1 MGAYR
6 SAAGRMGFAAVILD
20 PSAPLEAPELVCL
33 GIGTAGRAAVAR
45 PKVDSPA
52 GSTQPI
58 DTRPPSGA
66 MDEILALQA
75 QLEAVQATKPAFRF
89 TERNVVD
96 LVNKMIKL
104 GYLEDTL
111 MHTLDGKEYVTQD
124 RLDAEIKREVKRAGG
139 RIPVID
145 LQGIL
150 NLDVVHCERRAKA
163 LASDPSN
170 GFSLVEGELMT
181 PGYLDG
187 VAVEVNEEL
196 TEAGVVRIGDLA
208 RKHELSADLMSKT
221 LESRMGTLV
230 HGRAEGG
237 VLHTAGYV
245 TRLTAQL
252 RGAVRAALTPTTRET
267 LVQHA
272 LVASTPAGAELTGSI
287 VRDLANDTAVALG
300 AFRGGA
306 WHPTAYGRT
315 KSFAVKE
322 AYARD
327 GLVTTATARRLGVD
341 NLGEYFNTELDPHG
355 FALPNSF
362 VSKSTL
368 ERLDD
373 AVREQLRAEGW
384 CECAPLLSPD
394 LPAGDGGAL
403 LALAPVLKGI
413 GTDADAAAR
422 LVSELSVATEKFVD
436 DVVGGAARELGARL
450 GREEGARRQL
460 AAATG
465 TGVGTVAVDD
475 SYDSDEDDQRV
486 RGKKGKNRAK
496 TRKGKVGDERL
507 VGPGAPT
514 DADIAAVVASVAPD
528 ASAGFCAAMGD
539 LVRPFAMESFRSALT
554 SFRDAAEER
563 MKESRAIAAA
573 ALDEALPLARLFTR
587 GVTDVLP
594 NDDAARRHCAKTHCV
609 PCADLFLRSR
619 CHDEADRAL
628 VTSELTAKERDVA
641 VAGLPVGAARDAGVL
656 LANWCNQGD
665 DPASIMMALDQLAS
679 ATGVRLR
686 PADKKTERTLLQTHR
701 KGLEEKIAAVTDPA
715 AALMLA
721 MPLIFAS
728 TRSRAVAMTGRSL
741 AAAIE
746 AAGETSSLP
755 ASEVDFLRGYRSDV
769 MASLTGGGDVS
780 GLGAKLPELKRI
792 ALECTRSKGGD
803 DE

>member
-1 MGAYR
+1 
-6 SAAGRMGFAAVILD
+6 
-20 PSAPLEAPELVCL
+20 
-33 GIGTAGRAAVAR
+33 
-45 PKVDSPA
+45 
-52 GSTQPI
+52 
-58 DTRPPSGA
+58 
-66 MDEILALQA
+66 
-75 QLEAVQATKPAFRF
+75 
-89 TERNVVD
+89 
-96 LVNKMIKL
+96 
-104 GYLEDTL
+104 
-111 MHTLDGKEYVTQD
+111 
-124 RLDAEIKREVKRAGG
+124 
-139 RIPVID
+139 
-145 LQGIL
+145 
-150 NLDVVHCERRAKA
+150 
-163 LASDPSN
+163 
-170 GFSLVEGELMT
+170 
-181 PGYLDG
+181 
-187 VAVEVNEEL
+187 
-196 TEAGVVRIGDLA
+196 
-208 RKHELSADLMSKT
+208 
-221 LESRMGTLV
+221 
-230 HGRAEGG
+230 

-287 VRDLANDTAVALG
+287 VRDLANDAAVASG
-300 AFRGGA
+300 SFRGGA

-355 FALPNSF
+355 FALANSF

-384 CECAPLLSPD
+384 CECAPLLPPD
-394 LPAGDGGAL
+394 LPAGDGAAL

-475 SYDSDEDDQRV
+475 SYDSDEDDHRV

-496 TRKGKVGDERL
+496 ARKGKAISDERL

-539 LVRPFAMESFRSALT
+539 LVRPLAMDAFRSALA

-563 MKESRAIAAA
+563 MRESRAIAAA

-587 GVTDVLP
+587 GVHDVLDS
-594 NDDAARRHCAKTHCV
+594 DDAARRHCAKTHCV

-619 CHDEADRAL
+619 CHDEADGAS

-641 VAGLPVGAARDAGVL
+641 VAGLPIGAARDAGVL
-656 LANWCNQGD
+656 LAKLCDQGD
-665 DPASIMMALDQLAS
+665 DPASIMSALDQLAS

-769 MASLTGGGDVS
+769 MASLTGGGDVG
-780 GLGAKLPELKRI
+780 GLAAKLPTLRRI

>member
-460 AAATG
+460 ATATG

>member
-1 MGAYR
+1 
-6 SAAGRMGFAAVILD
+6 
-20 PSAPLEAPELVCL
+20 
-33 GIGTAGRAAVAR
+33 VAR

-208 RKHELSADLMSKT
+208 RKHELSADLMSRT

-287 VRDLANDTAVALG
+287 VRDLANDAAVASG
-300 AFRGGA
+300 SFRGGA

-327 GLVTTATARRLGVD
+327 GLITTATARRLGVD

-384 CECAPLLSPD
+384 CECAPLLPPD
-394 LPAGDGGAL
+394 LPAGDGAAL

-413 GTDADAAAR
+413 GTGTDAAAR
-422 LVSELSVATEKFVD
+422 LVSELSVATEKFVE

-465 TGVGTVAVDD
+465 TGVGTFAVDD
-475 SYDSDEDDQRV
+475 SYDSDEDDHRA

-528 ASAGFCAAMGD
+528 ASAGFCAAVGD
-539 LVRPFAMESFRSALT
+539 LVRPFAMDAFRSALA

-563 MKESRAIAAA
+563 TKESRAIAAA

-587 GVTDVLP
+587 GVHDVLDS
-594 NDDAARRHCAKTHCV
+594 DDAARRHCAKTHCV

-619 CHDEADRAL
+619 CHDEADGAS
-628 VTSELTAKERDVA
+628 VTSELTAKERAVA

-656 LANWCNQGD
+656 LTKLCEQGD
-665 DPASIMMALDQLAS
+665 DPASIMSALDQLAS

-701 KGLEEKIAAVTDPA
+701 KGLEDKIAAVTDPA

-780 GLGAKLPELKRI
+780 GLGAKLPTLRRI
-792 ALECTRSKGGD
+792 ALECTRSKGAD

>member
-163 LASDPSN
+163 LASDPTN

>member
-163 LASDPSN
+163 LASDPTN

-460 AAATG
+460 ATATG

>member
-1 MGAYR
+1 M
-6 SAAGRMGFAAVILD
+6 
-20 PSAPLEAPELVCL
+20 
-33 GIGTAGRAAVAR
+33 AR

-124 RLDAEIKREVKRAGG
+124 RLDAEIKREVRRAGG

-208 RKHELSADLMSKT
+208 RKHELSADLMSRT

-287 VRDLANDTAVALG
+287 VRDLANDAAVASG
-300 AFRGGA
+300 SFRGGA

-341 NLGEYFNTELDPHG
+341 NLGEYFNTELDPRG
-355 FALPNSF
+355 FALVNSF

-373 AVREQLRAEGW
+373 AVREQLRADGW
-384 CECAPLLSPD
+384 CECAPLLPPD
-394 LPAGDGGAL
+394 LPAGDGAAL
-403 LALAPVLKGI
+403 LALAPVLKGT
-413 GTDADAAAR
+413 GTDADSAAR
-422 LVSELSVATEKFVD
+422 LVSELSVATEKFVE
-436 DVVGGAARELGARL
+436 DVVGGAAALRE
-450 GREEGARRQL
+450 
-460 AAATG
+460 
-465 TGVGTVAVDD
+465 
-475 SYDSDEDDQRV
+475 
-486 RGKKGKNRAK
+486 
-496 TRKGKVGDERL
+496 
-507 VGPGAPT
+507 
-514 DADIAAVVASVAPD
+514 DA
-528 ASAGFCAAMGD
+528 
-539 LVRPFAMESFRSALT
+539 
-554 SFRDAAEER
+554 
-563 MKESRAIAAA
+563 
-573 ALDEALPLARLFTR
+573 
-587 GVTDVLP
+587 
-594 NDDAARRHCAKTHCV
+594 
-609 PCADLFLRSR
+609 LRSVR
-619 CHDEADRAL
+619 R
-628 VTSELTAKERDVA
+628 
-641 VAGLPVGAARDAGVL
+641 PVPPV
-656 LANWCNQGD
+656 
-665 DPASIMMALDQLAS
+665 S
-679 ATGVRLR
+679 V
-686 PADKKTERTLLQTHR
+686 
-701 KGLEEKIAAVTDPA
+701 
-715 AALMLA
+715 
-721 MPLIFAS
+721 
-728 TRSRAVAMTGRSL
+728 SR
-741 AAAIE
+741 
-746 AAGETSSLP
+746 
-755 ASEVDFLRGYRSDV
+755 
-769 MASLTGGGDVS
+769 
-780 GLGAKLPELKRI
+780 
-792 ALECTRSKGGD
+792 
-803 DE
+803 

>member
-1 MGAYR
+1 
-6 SAAGRMGFAAVILD
+6 
-20 PSAPLEAPELVCL
+20 
-33 GIGTAGRAAVAR
+33 
-45 PKVDSPA
+45 
-52 GSTQPI
+52 
-58 DTRPPSGA
+58 

-287 VRDLANDTAVALG
+287 VRDLANDTAVASG
-300 AFRGGA
+300 SFRGGA

-327 GLVTTATARRLGVD
+327 GLVTTDQARRLGVD
-341 NLGEYFNTELDPHG
+341 NLGEYFNTELDPRG
-355 FALPNSF
+355 FALANSF

-384 CECAPLLSPD
+384 CECAPLLPPD
-394 LPAGDGGAL
+394 LPAGDGAAL

-413 GTDADAAAR
+413 GTGTDADAR
-422 LVSELSVATEKFVD
+422 LVSELSVATTKFVD

-465 TGVGTVAVDD
+465 TGVDTVAVDD
-475 SYDSDEDDQRV
+475 SYDSDEDDHRV

-496 TRKGKVGDERL
+496 TRKGKAIGDERL

-539 LVRPFAMESFRSALT
+539 LVRPLAMDAFRSALT

-587 GVTDVLP
+587 GVNDVLP
-594 NDDAARRHCAKTHCV
+594 SDDAARRHCAKTHCV

-619 CHDEADRAL
+619 CHDEADGAS

-641 VAGLPVGAARDAGVL
+641 VAGLPIGAARDAGVL
-656 LANWCNQGD
+656 LAKLCDQGD
-665 DPASIMMALDQLAS
+665 DPASIMMALDGLAS

-686 PADKKTERTLLQTHR
+686 PADKKTERMLLQTHR

-755 ASEVDFLRGYRSDV
+755 ASEVEFLRGYRSDV

-780 GLGAKLPELKRI
+780 GLGAKLPTLRRI

>member
-163 LASDPSN
+163 LASDPTN

-196 TEAGVVRIGDLA
+196 IEAGVVRIGDLA

-287 VRDLANDTAVALG
+287 VRDLANDTAVASG

-327 GLVTTATARRLGVD
+327 GLVTTATARRVGVD

-403 LALAPVLKGI
+403 LALAPVLKGTVT
-413 GTDADAAAR
+413 GTDAAAR

-460 AAATG
+460 ATATG

-475 SYDSDEDDQRV
+475 SYDSDEDDHRV

-573 ALDEALPLARLFTR
+573 ALDKALPLARLFTR
-587 GVTDVLP
+587 GLTDVLP

>member
-1 MGAYR
+1 
-6 SAAGRMGFAAVILD
+6 
-20 PSAPLEAPELVCL
+20 
-33 GIGTAGRAAVAR
+33 
-45 PKVDSPA
+45 
-52 GSTQPI
+52 
-58 DTRPPSGA
+58 
-66 MDEILALQA
+66 
-75 QLEAVQATKPAFRF
+75 
-89 TERNVVD
+89 
-96 LVNKMIKL
+96 
-104 GYLEDTL
+104 
-111 MHTLDGKEYVTQD
+111 
-124 RLDAEIKREVKRAGG
+124 
-139 RIPVID
+139 
-145 LQGIL
+145 
-150 NLDVVHCERRAKA
+150 
-163 LASDPSN
+163 
-170 GFSLVEGELMT
+170 
-181 PGYLDG
+181 
-187 VAVEVNEEL
+187 
-196 TEAGVVRIGDLA
+196 
-208 RKHELSADLMSKT
+208 
-221 LESRMGTLV
+221 LV

-287 VRDLANDTAVALG
+287 VRDLANDAAVASG
-300 AFRGGA
+300 SFRGGA

-341 NLGEYFNTELDPHG
+341 NLGEYFNTELDPRG
-355 FALPNSF
+355 FALVNSF

-373 AVREQLRAEGW
+373 AVREQLRADGW
-384 CECAPLLSPD
+384 CECAPLLPPD
-394 LPAGDGGAL
+394 LPAGDGAAL

-422 LVSELSVATEKFVD
+422 LVSELSVATEKFVE

-475 SYDSDEDDQRV
+475 SYDSDEDDHRV

-496 TRKGKVGDERL
+496 ARKGKAISDERL

-539 LVRPFAMESFRSALT
+539 LVRPFAMDAFRSALA

-563 MKESRAIAAA
+563 MRESRAIAAA
-573 ALDEALPLARLFTR
+573 ALDEALPQARLFTR
-587 GVTDVLP
+587 GVHDVL
-594 NDDAARRHCAKTHCV
+594 NSDDAARRHCAKTHCV

-619 CHDEADRAL
+619 CHDEADEAS

-641 VAGLPVGAARDAGVL
+641 VAGLPIGAARDAGVL
-656 LANWCNQGD
+656 LAKLCDQGD
-665 DPASIMMALDQLAS
+665 DPASIMSALDQLAS

-715 AALMLA
+715 TALMLA

-769 MASLTGGGDVS
+769 MASLTGGGDVG
-780 GLGAKLPELKRI
+780 GLGAKLPELRRI

>member
-163 LASDPSN
+163 LASDPTN

-196 TEAGVVRIGDLA
+196 IEAGVVRFGDLA

-252 RGAVRAALTPTTRET
+252 RGTVRAALTPTTRET

-287 VRDLANDTAVALG
+287 VRDLANDTAVASG

-573 ALDEALPLARLFTR
+573 ALDKALPLARLFTR
-587 GVTDVLP
+587 GLTDVLP

>member
-163 LASDPSN
+163 LASDPTN

-196 TEAGVVRIGDLA
+196 IEAGVVRFGDLA

-287 VRDLANDTAVALG
+287 VRDLANDTAVASG

-460 AAATG
+460 ATATG

-587 GVTDVLP
+587 GLTDVLP

>member
-1 MGAYR
+1 M
-6 SAAGRMGFAAVILD
+6 
-20 PSAPLEAPELVCL
+20 
-33 GIGTAGRAAVAR
+33 AR

-124 RLDAEIKREVKRAGG
+124 RLDAEIKREVRRAGG

-163 LASDPSN
+163 LASDPTN

-208 RKHELSADLMSKT
+208 RKHELSADLMSRT

-287 VRDLANDTAVALG
+287 VRDLANDAAVASG
-300 AFRGGA
+300 SFRGGA

-355 FALPNSF
+355 FALANSF

-384 CECAPLLSPD
+384 CECAPLLPPD
-394 LPAGDGGAL
+394 LPAGDGAAL

-475 SYDSDEDDQRV
+475 SYDSDEDDHRA

-539 LVRPFAMESFRSALT
+539 LVRPLAMDAFRSALT

-563 MKESRAIAAA
+563 MRESRAIAAA

-587 GVTDVLP
+587 GVTEVLSS
-594 NDDAARRHCAKTHCV
+594 DDAARRHCAKTHCV

-619 CHDEADRAL
+619 CHDEADGAS

-641 VAGLPVGAARDAGVL
+641 VAGLPIGAARDAGVL
-656 LANWCNQGD
+656 LAKLCDQGD
-665 DPASIMMALDQLAS
+665 DPASIMSALDQLAS

-686 PADKKTERTLLQTHR
+686 PADKKTERSLLQTHR
-701 KGLEEKIAAVTDPA
+701 KGLEDKIAAVTDPG

-780 GLGAKLPELKRI
+780 GLGAKLPELRRI

>member
-163 LASDPSN
+163 LASDPTN

-196 TEAGVVRIGDLA
+196 IEAGVVRIGDLA

-287 VRDLANDTAVALG
+287 VRDLANDTAVASG

-327 GLVTTATARRLGVD
+327 GLVTTATARRVGVD

-460 AAATG
+460 ATATG

-573 ALDEALPLARLFTR
+573 ALDKALPLARLFTR
-587 GVTDVLP
+587 GLTDVLP

>member
-163 LASDPSN
+163 LASDPTN

-384 CECAPLLSPD
+384 CECAPLLPPD
-394 LPAGDGGAL
+394 LPAGDGAAL

-460 AAATG
+460 ATATG

>member
-1 MGAYR
+1 MLRDPFHCGAR
-6 SAAGRMGFAAVILD
+6 GCGATQGGFTR
-20 PSAPLEAPELVCL
+20 
-33 GIGTAGRAAVAR
+33 GFNTADRHA
-45 PKVDSPA
+45 
-52 GSTQPI
+52 T
-58 DTRPPSGA
+58 PPSGA

-124 RLDAEIKREVKRAGG
+124 RLDAEIKREVRRAGG

-208 RKHELSADLMSKT
+208 RKHELSADLMSRT

-287 VRDLANDTAVALG
+287 VRDLANDAAVASG
-300 AFRGGA
+300 SFRGGA

-355 FALPNSF
+355 FALANSF

-373 AVREQLRAEGW
+373 AVREQLRADGW
-384 CECAPLLSPD
+384 CECAPLLPPD
-394 LPAGDGGAL
+394 LPAGDGAAL

-422 LVSELSVATEKFVD
+422 LVSELSVATEKFVE

-475 SYDSDEDDQRV
+475 SYDSDEDDHRA

-539 LVRPFAMESFRSALT
+539 LVRPFAMDAFRSALA

-563 MKESRAIAAA
+563 MRESRAIAAA

-587 GVTDVLP
+587 GVNDVLP
-594 NDDAARRHCAKTHCV
+594 SDDAARRHCAKTHCV

-619 CHDEADRAL
+619 CHDEADGAS

-656 LANWCNQGD
+656 LAKLCVAGN
-665 DPASIMMALDQLAS
+665 DPASIMSALDQLAS

-686 PADKKTERTLLQTHR
+686 PADKKTERALLQTHR

-755 ASEVDFLRGYRSDV
+755 ASEVEFLRGYRSDV
-769 MASLTGGGDVS
+769 MASLTGGGDVG
-780 GLGAKLPELKRI
+780 GLAVKLPTLRRI